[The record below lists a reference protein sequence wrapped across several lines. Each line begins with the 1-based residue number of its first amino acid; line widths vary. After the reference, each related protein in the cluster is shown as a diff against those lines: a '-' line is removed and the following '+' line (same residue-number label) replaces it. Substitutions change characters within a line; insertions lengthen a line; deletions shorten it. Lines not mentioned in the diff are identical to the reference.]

1 MCCCRPTQ
9 SLSNLLVTVFTKSA
23 IKSVRKRSSM
33 KPGRQ
38 PVCKVVQF
46 FVRYERVT
54 IRNQC
59 FELRSL
65 EREAERRVEVVHH
78 RARVYF

>member
-1 MCCCRPTQ
+1 
-9 SLSNLLVTVFTKSA
+9 
-23 IKSVRKRSSM
+23 
-33 KPGRQ
+33 
-38 PVCKVVQF
+38 
-46 FVRYERVT
+46 VT